1 MKQQDKS
8 YKYTEQDYIKVHELA
23 YSYKGGNKEAGEEL
37 LNLFSAF
44 LNRYVSLLHYGYFD
58 LKHSSIRNFIKL
70 FVDNA
75 TKRSAISS
83 YKYNKGAGTS
93 ASQETVDMIK
103 SYFSCLSKEDIKQE
117 ISNIFL
123 DMSIRYKDTKP
134 SFQNHIDKNFH
145 FYVFRHFEKHTK
157 DPLSRGGCS
166 QETLLYPNSIASI
179 QHIDGDTSLS
189 HIIRDV
195 QFDIDMTNKEL
206 EISIDQSIMNSLIPT
221 LNTSS
226 KPISILDDSF
236 FDINW
241 INGITCSE
249 VFETLTPFERKI
261 LVMWYIEKKT
271 DSQIA
276 EEFGLCR
283 GTINSKR
290 AKAKDKLEVE
300 LKRLNLSVY

>member
-1 MKQQDKS
+1 MEQQSKI

-23 YSYKGGNKEAGEEL
+23 YSYKEGNKEACEEL

-58 LKHSSIRNFIKL
+58 LKHTSIRNFIKL
-70 FVDNA
+70 FVDNS

-83 YKYNKGAGTS
+83 YKYNKSAGLK
-93 ASQETVDMIK
+93 ASQDTVDMIK
-103 SYFSCLSKEDIKQE
+103 SYFSSLSKEDIKQE

-123 DMSIRYKDTKP
+123 DMSMKYKDTKP

-157 DPLSRGGCS
+157 NPLSRGGCDI
-166 QETLLYPNSIASI
+166 Y
-179 QHIDGDTSLS
+179 LS
-189 HIIRDV
+189 HNIRDHV
-195 QFDIDMTNKEL
+195 FETDMINKEL
-206 EISIDQSIMNSLIPT
+206 EISIEQSINNSIMPT
-221 LNTSS
+221 LKTSS
-226 KPISILDDSF
+226 KTISILEDSF
-236 FDINW
+236 LDINW

-261 LVMWYIEKKT
+261 LVMWYIDKKT